1 MQDDVNFLNHC
12 INILNDES
20 NSEELLRETYKKLI
34 IFTPSNMP
42 QIDADIIWDRAWNS
56 CPPNVV
62 DRPPASEIRK
72 CGILFCKML
81 LQKIPFYD

>member
-12 INILNDES
+12 INVLDDES
-20 NSEELLRETYKKLI
+20 NNEEILREIHNKLK

-42 QIDADIIWDRAWNS
+42 QIDADIIWDKAWKF
-56 CPPNVV
+56 CPPNIV
-62 DRPPASEIRK
+62 DIPPASEIRK
-72 CGILFCKML
+72 CDILFCKML